1 VPGIHC
7 IYKRH
12 LPLSSFSESQHHR
25 RSRLSASE
33 RTQPSITRCRS
44 VKPATAS
51 CSLQKPT
58 GLFAYRSRGLETF
71 DFFPRQILRTPRFCQ
86 RRKSLHLLSKFS
98 SQYIAIPCVI
108 PYIYTINQNY
118 LRETFTKHHNSTE
131 DSRLYRLAILQYKRL
146 DVLDTICL
154 LRHQWHDWWLVSQKT
169 SCRKQNWIY
178 SGQHCRFVIRSLL
191 CHQTAAN
198 TVNSTMAMDMGW
210 NHRHHQD
217 CQSDIILDH
226 HQKKSAFLIP

>member
-1 VPGIHC
+1 MPGIHC

-71 DFFPRQILRTPRFCQ
+71 AFFPRQILRTPRFCQ

-98 SQYIAIPCVI
+98 PPEATRLQQSMPLLSPQG
-108 PYIYTINQNY
+108 
-118 LRETFTKHHNSTE
+118 KHY
-131 DSRLYRLAILQYKRL
+131 RLLYRSAEWTVRTSWPARFQLRWHLRL
-146 DVLDTICL
+146 R
-154 LRHQWHDWWLVSQKT
+154 LRNVSKLP
-169 SCRKQNWIY
+169 
-178 SGQHCRFVIRSLL
+178 FL
-191 CHQTAAN
+191 
-198 TVNSTMAMDMGW
+198 
-210 NHRHHQD
+210 
-217 CQSDIILDH
+217 
-226 HQKKSAFLIP
+226 SACT